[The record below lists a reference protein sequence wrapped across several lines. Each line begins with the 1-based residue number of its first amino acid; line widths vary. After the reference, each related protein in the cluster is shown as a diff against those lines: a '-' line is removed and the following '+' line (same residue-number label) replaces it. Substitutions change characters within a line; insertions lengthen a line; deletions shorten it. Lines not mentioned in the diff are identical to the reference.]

1 MLGFLVF
8 GTLGFTLAAEM
19 YFLYKLIEKEKQE
32 KEDNENNK

>member
-19 YFLYKLIEKEKQE
+19 YFLYKLIEQE
-32 KEDNENNK
+32 KKDNENNK